1 MQNFLTAI
9 GTVIGVFLI
18 AAVLMGLPLMILWNW
33 LMPHIFNLPE
43 IGFWQA
49 VGINFMC
56 SIMFKSTSSN
66 TKD

>member
-9 GTVIGVFLI
+9 GTAIGIFLI

-49 VGINFMC
+49 VGINFLC

>member
-9 GTVIGVFLI
+9 GTVIGIFLI

-33 LMPHIFNLPE
+33 LMPYIFNLPE

-66 TKD
+66 TKN

>member
-9 GTVIGVFLI
+9 GTVIGIFLI

>member
-9 GTVIGVFLI
+9 GTVIGIFLI

-66 TKD
+66 TKN

>member
-9 GTVIGVFLI
+9 RTVIGVFLI

-49 VGINFMC
+49 VGINFLC

-66 TKD
+66 IKD

>member
-18 AAVLMGLPLMILWNW
+18 IAVLMGLPLMILWNW

-49 VGINFMC
+49 VGINFLC
-56 SIMFKSTSSN
+56 SVMFKSTSSN